1 MRYDRRPLTMR
12 IQQQL
17 DAAADQIIGVAI
29 QKALEGNLAALRLC
43 MERLLPPLK
52 SRPLSE
58 PLPVDGDYSTLIVAL
73 LEAVNAG
80 ELTVGEAVALANL
93 GDSPQRRLAL
103 ERALMTERRPQLPEG
118 MSCLPGGGREMI
130 DHQRASGYPW
140 RINSTAV
147 ELLRE

>member
-1 MRYDRRPLTMR
+1 MR

-43 MERLLPPLK
+43 IERIVPPLK

-58 PLPVDGDYSTLIVAL
+58 PLPVEGDYSTLVLAL
-73 LEAVNAG
+73 LRAVNDG
-80 ELTVGEAVALANL
+80 ELTVSEACQLANL
-93 GDSPQRRLAL
+93 GDTPQKRVAL

-118 MSCLPGGGREMI
+118 MSCLPGGSRAMI
-130 DHQRASGYPW
+130 DHQKVGGYPFLV
-140 RINSTAV
+140 NSNVV